1 MYDYDLLTEWFKN
14 FNILNFIYGRLDF
27 NQINE
32 KLIFIIIF
40 IIINKIEIHI
50 IYVHKTYNIY

>member
-32 KLIFIIIF
+32 KLILF